1 MATESFP
8 VNEAITRL
16 RFTHPDGKLTR
27 DAIFFLIAMFQ
38 RLGGANSPSI
48 PDIIIS
54 IEGLAGA
61 PSASTAGEASSYA
74 DMAMQVDSL
83 NQQNAVLRAEMA
95 EMQKQIDGIRQ
106 GYTL

>member
-1 MATESFP
+1 MATNTFP

-48 PDIIIS
+48 PDIIIA
-54 IEGLAGA
+54 IEGLAEIPQA
-61 PSASTAGEASSYA
+61 PTTSEASSYA
-74 DMAMQVDSL
+74 DMAVQVDSL

-106 GYTL
+106 GYNL

>member
-38 RLGGANSPSI
+38 RLGGANGPSI

-54 IEGLAGA
+54 IEGLASNPQA
-61 PSASTAGEASSYA
+61 PTVGEASSYA
-74 DMAMQVDSL
+74 DVVAQVDSL
-83 NQQNAVLRAEMA
+83 NQQNASLRAEMA